1 MKFTVSLGR
10 RLMLF
15 LCITLLCFILG
26 TLAVSIVTHG
36 GMTAPRLR
44 IATVIQDVMMF
55 IIPPVATAVMIT
67 RRPAEFLLALKKLS
81 TVPTLLTIA
90 IVLAS
95 IPAMNAIIAWN
106 QNLAL
111 PSSMAAI
118 EEWMRT
124 AESAA
129 KGYTD
134 TLLGGTGT
142 GSLIMALLIVGVL
155 AGVSE
160 ELFFRG
166 GLQRLLSTSGMN
178 IHCAVWVTAF
188 VFSAVHMQF
197 FGFVPRLLLGAFF
210 GYLAAWSGC
219 IWLPMTAHAL
229 NNALATIAFRLQA
242 TGGVNIDEIGTTA
255 HSAGTMTCVVSM
267 AVTTLL
273 FVALYRWLSKERNPE
288 HSEA

>member
-1 MKFTVSLGR
+1 MKFTVSPGR

-15 LCITLLCFILG
+15 LCITLLCFIIG
-26 TLAVSIVTHG
+26 SVAVGIVTNG

-44 IATVIQDVMMF
+44 IATVIQDVVMF

-67 RRPAEFLLALKKLS
+67 RRPAEFLLALKGLR
-81 TVPTLLTIA
+81 TVPTLLTVA

-106 QNLAL
+106 QSLTL
-111 PSSMAAI
+111 PSSLADV
-118 EEWMRT
+118 EEWMRST
-124 AESAA
+124 EAAA
-129 KGYTD
+129 KNFTD
-134 TLLGGTGT
+134 TLLGGSGA

-166 GLQRLLSTSGMN
+166 GLQRLLSTAGMN
-178 IHCAVWVTAF
+178 IHCAVWVTAL

-197 FGFVPRLLLGAFF
+197 FGFFPRLLLGAFF

-219 IWLPMTAHAL
+219 IWLSMTAHVL

-242 TGGVNIDEIGTTA
+242 NGGVNLDEIGTTA
-255 HSAGTMTCVVSM
+255 HSGGMIASVVSVV
-267 AVTTLL
+267 VTTLL
-273 FVALYRWLSKERNPE
+273 LIVLYRWLSKESDPE
-288 HSEA
+288 HGES